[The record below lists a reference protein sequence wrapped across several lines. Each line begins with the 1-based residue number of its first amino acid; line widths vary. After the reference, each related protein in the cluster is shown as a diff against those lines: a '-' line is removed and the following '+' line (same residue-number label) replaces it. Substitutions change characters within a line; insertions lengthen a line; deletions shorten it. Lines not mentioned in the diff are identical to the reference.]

1 MSEYLIIYPDELYHH
16 GIKGM
21 HWGVHRFQNYD
32 GTYTQ
37 QGLKR
42 YSEYENAYKKA
53 DKKVKTLKAKR
64 RDDRSSVSKSSISKA
79 KAERSSAKRSLSKSY
94 DRLKLDNKADKGK
107 ILYQKGRTIGKNA
120 EAVETRRKVLAG
132 STAFMNALLYQIGA
146 TKETA
151 IPANL
156 VAAGLTAVNELYGV
170 KVRSDDSKMR
180 AYWHHGGR
188 R

>member
-1 MSEYLIIYPDELYHH
+1 MGVLYHH

-21 HWGVHRFQNYD
+21 RWGVRRFQNYD

-42 YSEYENAYKKA
+42 YSDHEKVYKKA
-53 DKKVKTLKAKR
+53 DSKVKSLKAQR
-64 RDDRSSVSKSSISKA
+64 RYDKSSVSKSSISKA
-79 KAERSSAKRSLSKSY
+79 KAERSAAKRSLSKSY
-94 DRLKLDNKADKGK
+94 DQLKLDNKADKGK

-120 EAVETRRKVLAG
+120 EGVDARRKAIIG
-132 STAFMNALLYQIGA
+132 ATALMNTALFQMEA

-156 VAAGLTAVNELYGV
+156 VSLGMTAANELYGV
-170 KVRSDDSKMR
+170 KVRSDDAKMR
-180 AYWHHGGR
+180 AYWHHGGKR
-188 R
+188 